1 VKPAKF
7 GYFRPET
14 AEEAVAL
21 LGAHA
26 GAQDGAQDGARV
38 LAGGQSLVPLLNRRL
53 VRPRALVDVTR
64 LPGLRGLAVT
74 EDTLRIGAL
83 TRHADI
89 ETVTDPAVHTGFPI
103 LPESARWVAFPPIRS
118 RGTFGGSI
126 AHADPCSEWCLL
138 AVLLDAQLIALGP
151 AGTRVLDAA
160 GFFTGR
166 HRTALAPDELL
177 VEVRFAHRPVLAA
190 LAEYSIRQRDYAV
203 VAAAAAI
210 RLDRWGAIAEARI
223 ALGGVADRPVRVP
236 NAEKALLGAV
246 AGAEAFEFAA
256 RVAAEDLEPPA
267 DVHGSA
273 EYRRELA
280 STLVARALRQAQ
292 AKGGPQA

>member
-21 LGAHA
+21 LGAH
-26 GAQDGAQDGARV
+26 DGAQV
-38 LAGGQSLVPLLNRRL
+38 LAGGQSLVPLLNRR
-53 VRPRALVDVTR
+53 VARPRALVDVTR
-64 LPGLRGLAVT
+64 LPGLRGLTVT

-89 ETVTDPAVHTGFPI
+89 ETVTDPAVHTGFAI
-103 LPESARWVAFPPIRS
+103 LPESARWVAFPPIRT

-138 AVLLDAQLIALGP
+138 AVLLDAQVIALGP
-151 AGTRVLDAA
+151 AGTRVLGAA
-160 GFFTGR
+160 GFFTGA
-166 HRTALAPDELL
+166 HRTALASDELL

-190 LAEYSIRQRDYAV
+190 LAEFSLRQRDYAV
-203 VAAAAAI
+203 VTAAAAI
-210 RLDRWGAIAEARI
+210 RLDQWGTIAEARI
-223 ALGGVADRPVRVP
+223 ALGGVADRPIRVP
-236 NAEKALLGAV
+236 NAEKALLGAT
-246 AGAEAFEFAA
+246 AGAESFEFAA
-256 RVAAEDLEPPA
+256 RVAAEGLEPPT

-273 EYRRELA
+273 KYRRELA
-280 STLVARALRQAQ
+280 TTLVGRALGEAQ
-292 AKGGPQA
+292 AKKGPQV